1 MAFCDLKPV
10 SVTDENTGLT
20 YIIGSVFSVCP
31 FGANSPKVYSWG
43 QVRSVSA
50 SRAGIVVETELS
62 AYTLK
67 SRLFSSTDEYLR
79 AIALIECAYK
89 KYKFDYVHEK
99 RLLPLKSLYR
109 EFSQGMDAYIGECEI
124 DGNDAANAFISLM
137 NVKLVKLLWL
147 IALLI
152 MLVTFGALHYFVGVT
167 RDNLLYFIPI
177 AAASGGIIT
186 LIVYL
191 ICHSVAKSKFYRI
204 ADCDP
209 AADLNITFVVSKFGF
224 AACESATYQGRDLV
238 PWSEADYFIE
248 TDKIFIIYKSNS
260 PIAFIPKKAFGKK
273 FAGGAADILALKLE
287 QR

>member
-89 KYKFDYVHEK
+89 KNKFD
-99 RLLPLKSLYR
+99 
-109 EFSQGMDAYIGECEI
+109 
-124 DGNDAANAFISLM
+124 
-137 NVKLVKLLWL
+137 
-147 IALLI
+147 
-152 MLVTFGALHYFVGVT
+152 
-167 RDNLLYFIPI
+167 
-177 AAASGGIIT
+177 
-186 LIVYL
+186 
-191 ICHSVAKSKFYRI
+191 
-204 ADCDP
+204 
-209 AADLNITFVVSKFGF
+209 
-224 AACESATYQGRDLV
+224 
-238 PWSEADYFIE
+238 
-248 TDKIFIIYKSNS
+248 
-260 PIAFIPKKAFGKK
+260 
-273 FAGGAADILALKLE
+273 
-287 QR
+287 